1 MLLNLAEDLH
11 LEASPEDVWKLLR
24 DTPRFAGLLPGVES
38 VKAREEADAEA
49 YDAIVHDKIGPFKV
63 TLNLEL
69 RVIETAEP
77 ALLRASV
84 KGADAHN
91 LNRVSGTLQAALRAA
106 LPSSGTPEARTGT
119 QMRFEASVEV
129 VGKLA
134 TLGAIPMKRRTT
146 QLFAEF
152 ARNIQGQFARENS

>member
-1 MLLNLAEDLH
+1 MLLTLGEDLH
-11 LEASPEDVWKLLR
+11 LEAPPEDVWKLLR

-38 VKAREEADAEA
+38 VKAREEAGAEA
-49 YDAIVHDKIGPFKV
+49 YDALVHDKIGPFKV

-69 RVIETAEP
+69 RVIEAAEP
-77 ALLRASV
+77 ALLRASI

-91 LNRVSGTLQAALRAA
+91 LNRVSGTLQAVLQAA
-106 LPSSGTPEARTGT
+106 LPSSGTTEARPGT
-119 QMRFEASVEV
+119 QMRFEASVEL

-134 TLGAIPMKRRTT
+134 TLGAIPMKRRTA
-146 QLFAEF
+146 QLFSEF

>member
-1 MLLNLAEDLH
+1 MLLNLAENVTLD
-11 LEASPEDVWKLLR
+11 ASSSDVWALLR

-38 VKAREEADAEA
+38 VKPLNEPGAEA
-49 YDAIVHDKIGPFKV
+49 YAAVVHEKIGPFKV

-69 RVIETAEP
+69 RVIEATEATLLKA
-77 ALLRASV
+77 AL
-84 KGADAHN
+84 KGADSHN
-91 LNRVSGTLQAALRAA
+91 LNRVSGTLQAALSPASGNETA
-106 LPSSGTPEARTGT
+106 LSMGT

-129 VGKLA
+129 LGKLA

-152 ARNIQGQFARENS
+152 ARNIQNQFAGKTS